1 MNNVALIGRLTAD
14 PELKHTQGGKGF
26 TRFTAAVDR
35 PTKQGEEKQADFI
48 NIVAWD
54 KTAEF
59 VCKYFSKG
67 QRIALTGTIRT
78 GSYNDNDGKKHYT
91 FDVWVNNVEFCE
103 SKKQGQ
109 TAATAD
115 QGNSGSTDIA
125 VENIHTDDD
134 LPF

>member
-1 MNNVALIGRLTAD
+1 M
-14 PELKHTQGGKGF
+14 KHTQNEKAF
-26 TRFTAAVDR
+26 TRFTVAVDR

-48 NIVAWD
+48 NVVAWN

-78 GSYNDNDGKKHYT
+78 GSFTDKDGNKRYT
-91 FDVWVNNVEFCE
+91 FDVWVSNVEFCE

-109 TAATAD
+109 ATTAATTE
-115 QGNSGSTDIA
+115 QSNSGSTDIA